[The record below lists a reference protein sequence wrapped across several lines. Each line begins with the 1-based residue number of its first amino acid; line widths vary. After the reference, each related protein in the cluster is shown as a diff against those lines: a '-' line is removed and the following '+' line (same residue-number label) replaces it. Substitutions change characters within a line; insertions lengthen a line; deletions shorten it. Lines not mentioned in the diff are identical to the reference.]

1 MIKRADNQTI
11 LRFENGDINI
21 VRGILLEE
29 EIGWL
34 AFREQKPR
42 EIGLNNGDKPSL
54 EMSDYSV
61 IFNFTNT
68 KSSAIILL

>member
-21 VRGILLEE
+21 VRGILLDE
-29 EIGWL
+29 EIGCL

-42 EIGLNNGDKPSL
+42 EIGLNNGDKP
-54 EMSDYSV
+54 
-61 IFNFTNT
+61 
-68 KSSAIILL
+68 